1 MKTTLSNHKSYVI
14 ETEEGIE
21 NGIFFRSPIQK
32 VDFDAYYGNMR
43 FSAYKY
49 MKQIQNPIRKLYEI
63 LIGNGN
69 IVRNINKWNESMDFG
84 GFIGNILCI
93 PIYFERKYRKLK
105 AISTNNT
112 DNIQEIRSYGFESE
126 FNECGGAC
134 KIEKTV
140 VTLNNGKKLKLT
152 SKDYYHYTYAHI
164 IEKVI
169 DTGVLK

>member
-1 MKTTLSNHKSYVI
+1 MKTTISNHKSYVI

-21 NGIFFRSPIQK
+21 NGIFFRNPIQK
-32 VDFDAYYGNMR
+32 VYFDTYYGDMK
-43 FSAYKY
+43 FSAYKF
-49 MKQIQNPIRKLYEI
+49 MKQIQNPIRKFYEI

-69 IVRNINKWNESMDFG
+69 AVHNIHKWNESMDFG
-84 GFIGNILCI
+84 GFRGNILCL

-105 AISTNNT
+105 AVSTDKT

-134 KIEKTV
+134 EIEKTIV
-140 VTLNNGKKLKLT
+140 SLNNGKKMKIT
-152 SKDYYHYTYAHI
+152 VKDYYNYTYAHI

-169 DTGVLK
+169 DTGELK